1 MLREDP
7 SKRIVCR
14 PLVPSDSLLYQYKAL
29 MASEAQEQ
37 PKLHEDQLAHQEIL
51 VLHNKQPVFEPS
63 IGAFCLNFH
72 GRATVASV
80 KNFQL
85 VNSREDKLQQKQD
98 SKVHLQFGKVRC
110 AHSTWR
116 APVCSLVVCCSHDLV

>member
-1 MLREDP
+1 MTSVNILFLTRLAFP
-7 SKRIVCR
+7 V
-14 PLVPSDSLLYQYKAL
+14 LLFC
-29 MASEAQEQ
+29 
-37 PKLHEDQLAHQEIL
+37 QLAHQEIL

-110 AHSTWR
+110 ANSTWR
-116 APVCSLVVCCSHDLV
+116 SPVCS